1 MIDKY
6 CRCLLQALASVGE
19 WEALRK
25 FGSERKSPIGYKPF
39 ALACMRTKH
48 TGLFGQDAERYITS
62 YIDRVR
68 ETHINDQ
75 MCTRLFI
82 TKLYV
87 VCCTGWVR

>member
-1 MIDKY
+1 M
-6 CRCLLQALASVGE
+6 CSNFLMFLLQALASVGE

-48 TGLFGQDAERYITS
+48 TGLFGEDAERYITS

-68 ETHINDQ
+68 
-75 MCTRLFI
+75 
-82 TKLYV
+82 
-87 VCCTGWVR
+87 G